1 MGRVIE
7 FLPKNNDEFD
17 IEHKPGT
24 NIFTLRKEN

>member
-7 FLPKNNDEFD
+7 VLPKDNDEFD
-17 IEHKPGT
+17 IGRKPGT